1 MTSRPAE
8 ILLTIDR
15 TTGESL
21 SAQIERQL
29 RDAVRSGALRPGAAV
44 PSMRDLARD
53 LGVSRPTVM
62 EAYAQLA
69 AEGYLALRQGAG
81 PKVADLVPREAPAIA
96 VPASP
101 RVELRYS
108 FRTGTP
114 DLASFPRSRWAKAT
128 AVAMASMQADE
139 FGYGHRHGAEPLR
152 QALTDYLGRVRGVS
166 ADPQQVL
173 IIGGF
178 DQARS
183 FMAEALRRRGVTRI
197 AVEDPGYGDRQ
208 VFLGSGF
215 ELIPV
220 PLDDDGLRVDALEG
234 TGAQA
239 VLVTPAHQY
248 PTGVVMSGA
257 RRLELAAWLQ
267 RHDAVALEDD
277 YDAEYRFDRS
287 PIGALQGLAPGH
299 VVYAGTVSK
308 TLAPAL
314 RLGWLVVPPP
324 LLDTLMTIQHLAD
337 NGRSR
342 LEQHVMAEFIT
353 SGDFD
358 RHLRKMRAVYRDRR
372 AALLDAVAHELPAA
386 SVGGVSAGLHACV
399 ALPRLVDETAV
410 MAAAARRGIEFN
422 FMTPHFLGPRPN
434 HSTMLLSYA
443 RLSESEIRAGV
454 RGLKAA
460 LENT

>member
-1 MTSRPAE
+1 
-8 ILLTIDR
+8 
-15 TTGESL
+15 
-21 SAQIERQL
+21 
-29 RDAVRSGALRPGAAV
+29 
-44 PSMRDLARD
+44 
-53 LGVSRPTVM
+53 
-62 EAYAQLA
+62 
-69 AEGYLALRQGAG
+69 
-81 PKVADLVPREAPAIA
+81 
-96 VPASP
+96 
-101 RVELRYS
+101 
-108 FRTGTP
+108 
-114 DLASFPRSRWAKAT
+114 
-128 AVAMASMQADE
+128 VAMASMQADE

-324 LLDTLMTIQHLAD
+324 LLDTLMTI
-337 NGRSR
+337 
-342 LEQHVMAEFIT
+342 T

>member
-1 MTSRPAE
+1 LTSRTAE
-8 ILLTIDR
+8 ILLAVDR
-15 TTGESL
+15 EAPESL
-21 SAQIERQL
+21 SAQIERQI
-29 RDAVRSGALRPGAAV
+29 REAVRNGALRPGAAV
-44 PSMRDLARD
+44 PSMRDLARE
-53 LGVSRPTVM
+53 LAISRPTVM

-81 PKVADLVPREAPAIA
+81 PKVADLVPRETAAVIAP
-96 VPASP
+96 PAA
-101 RVELRYS
+101 RIELRYS

-114 DLASFPRSRWAKAT
+114 DLTSFPRSRWAKAT
-128 AVAMASMQADE
+128 VAALAKMETEE
-139 FGYGHRHGAEPLR
+139 FGYGYRHGAAPLR
-152 QALTDYLGRVRGVS
+152 QALVDYLGRVRGVT
-166 ADPQQVL
+166 ADPSQVL

-183 FMAEALRRRGVTRI
+183 FMAEALRQRGVKRI

-215 ELIPV
+215 ELIPI
-220 PLDDDGLRVDALEG
+220 PLDDDGLRVDLLEA
-234 TGAQA
+234 TNAEA

-257 RRLELAAWLQ
+257 RRLELASWLQ
-267 RHDAVALEDD
+267 KRGAIALEDD
-277 YDAEYRFDRS
+277 YDAEYRFDRA
-287 PIGALQGLAPGH
+287 PIGALQGLAPEH

-314 RLGWLVVPPP
+314 RLGWLVVPPQ
-324 LLDTLMTIQHLAD
+324 LLETLMTIQHLAD

-342 LEQHVMAEFIT
+342 LEQHVLAEFII

-358 RHLRKMRAVYRDRR
+358 RHLRKMRGIYRDRR
-372 AALLDAVAHELPAA
+372 SALLGAIAQELPDA

-399 ALPRLVDETAV
+399 ALPQRVDEPAIL
-410 MAAAARRGIEFN
+410 AAAARRGVEFG
-422 FMTPHFLGPRPN
+422 FMTPHYLGPQPD

-443 RLSESEIRAGV
+443 RMSESDIRAGV

-460 LENT
+460 LEST

>member
-1 MTSRPAE
+1 MTSSTAE
-8 ILLTIDR
+8 TLLAVDR
-15 TTGESL
+15 NAGESL
-21 SAQIERQL
+21 SAQIERQI
-29 RDAVRSGALRPGAAV
+29 RDAVRNGALRPGAGV

-81 PKVADLVPREAPAIA
+81 PKVANLVPHEMTPAAP
-96 VPASP
+96 VPTA
-101 RVELRYS
+101 RIELRYS

-114 DLASFPRSRWAKAT
+114 DLSSFPRSRWARAT
-128 AVAMASMQADE
+128 AAAIATMQPDE

-152 QALTDYLGRVRGVS
+152 RALVDYLGRVRGVT
-166 ADPQQVL
+166 AAPQQVL
-173 IIGGF
+173 VIGGF

-183 FMAEALRRRGVTRI
+183 FMAEALRQRGVKRI

-208 VFLGSGF
+208 VFLGQGF
-215 ELIPV
+215 QLIPV
-220 PLDDDGLRVDALEG
+220 PLDDDGLRVDLLEA
-234 TGAQA
+234 TNAEA

-257 RRLELAAWLQ
+257 RRQELAAWLQ
-267 RHDAVALEDD
+267 KHDAIALEDD
-277 YDAEYRFDRS
+277 YDAEYRFDRA
-287 PIGALQGLAPGH
+287 PIGALQGLAPEH

-314 RLGWLVVPPP
+314 RLGWLVAPPRW
-324 LLDTLMTIQHLAD
+324 LETLMTIQHLAD

-342 LEQHVMAEFIT
+342 LEQHVLAEFIA

-358 RHLRKMRAVYRDRR
+358 RHLRKMRVIYRDRR
-372 AALLDAVAHELPAA
+372 AALLEALAQELPDAV
-386 SVGGVSAGLHACV
+386 VGGVSAGLHACV
-399 ALPRLVDETAV
+399 ALPRRVDEAAV
-410 MAAAARRGIEFN
+410 VAAAARRGVEFG
-422 FMTPHFLGPRPN
+422 FMTPHHLGPPPA
-434 HSTMLLSYA
+434 HSSMLLSFA
-443 RLSESEIRAGV
+443 RMSESDIRVAV

-460 LENT
+460 LQSA

>member
-1 MTSRPAE
+1 MTSRTAE
-8 ILLTIDR
+8 ILLTVDR
-15 TTGESL
+15 NAPESL
-21 SAQIERQL
+21 SAQIERQI
-29 RDAVRSGALRPGAAV
+29 REAVRSGALRPGAAV

-53 LGVSRPTVM
+53 LGISRPTVM

-81 PKVADLVPREAPAIA
+81 PKVAELTPREAALVTPPPI
-96 VPASP
+96 PSI
-101 RVELRYS
+101 ELRYS

-114 DLASFPRSRWAKAT
+114 DLASFPRTRWVRAT
-128 AVAMASMQADE
+128 TAALTKMQVEE
-139 FGYGHRHGAEPLR
+139 FGYGHRHGAAPLR
-152 QALTDYLGRVRGVS
+152 QALVDYLGRVRGVT
-166 ADPQQVL
+166 ADARQVL

-183 FMAEALRRRGVTRI
+183 FMAETLRQRGVKRI

-208 VFLGSGF
+208 VFLGTGF

-220 PLDDDGLRVDALEG
+220 PLDDDGLRVDLLEA
-234 TGAQA
+234 TKAEA

-267 RHDAVALEDD
+267 KHDAIALEDD
-277 YDAEYRFDRS
+277 YDAEYRFDRA

-314 RLGWLVVPPP
+314 RLGWLVVPPQ
-324 LLDTLMTIQHLAD
+324 LLETLMTIQHLAD

-342 LEQHVMAEFIT
+342 LEQHVLAEFIT

-358 RHLRKMRAVYRDRR
+358 RHLRKMRAIYRDRR
-372 AALLDAVAHELPAA
+372 ATLLEAVAQELPEAA
-386 SVGGVSAGLHACV
+386 VGGVSAGLHACV
-399 ALPRLVDETAV
+399 ALPHRVDEPAV
-410 MAAAARRGIEFN
+410 MAAAARRGVEFG
-422 FMTPHFLGPRPN
+422 FMTPHYLGPQPD
-434 HSTMLLSYA
+434 HSSMLLSYA
-443 RLSESEIRAGV
+443 RMSESDIRAGV

-460 LENT
+460 LESA

>member
-1 MTSRPAE
+1 LTSRPAE

-29 RDAVRSGALRPGAAV
+29 RDAVRNGALRPGAAV

-81 PKVADLVPREAPAIA
+81 PKVADLVPRAAPAIA

-220 PLDDDGLRVDALEG
+220 PLDDDGLRVAALEG
-234 TGAQA
+234 TGAQT

-257 RRLELAAWLQ
+257 RRLELAA
-267 RHDAVALEDD
+267 
-277 YDAEYRFDRS
+277 
-287 PIGALQGLAPGH
+287 
-299 VVYAGTVSK
+299 
-308 TLAPAL
+308 
-314 RLGWLVVPPP
+314 
-324 LLDTLMTIQHLAD
+324 
-337 NGRSR
+337 
-342 LEQHVMAEFIT
+342 
-353 SGDFD
+353 
-358 RHLRKMRAVYRDRR
+358 
-372 AALLDAVAHELPAA
+372 
-386 SVGGVSAGLHACV
+386 
-399 ALPRLVDETAV
+399 
-410 MAAAARRGIEFN
+410 
-422 FMTPHFLGPRPN
+422 
-434 HSTMLLSYA
+434 
-443 RLSESEIRAGV
+443 
-454 RGLKAA
+454 
-460 LENT
+460 